1 MEEKLL
7 KIINHYGVIHQ
18 LKYFQSEVF
27 ELNEAII
34 KHENKNPIVIAADN
48 LNRMACLYSN
58 KKYEVKSIKDITEE
72 LADVEVML
80 LQLKEYYH
88 IDGNDILKIMNEKI
102 DRQLE
107 RISKGE

>member
-1 MEEKLL
+1 MNKGEIMEEKLL
-7 KIINHYGVIHQ
+7 EIINHYGVLPQ

-34 KHENKNPIVIAADN
+34 KHEALGCEYQHIA
-48 LNRMACLYSN
+48 
-58 KKYEVKSIKDITEE
+58 EE
-72 LADVEVML
+72 IADVEVML

-107 RISKGE
+107 RIKNEIIKQ